1 MLAAD
6 DLDALWV
13 VGANPLKE
21 GPLASKKAFVVVQD
35 MFLTETAQR
44 ADVVL
49 PAASAYEKNGTV
61 TNVCGEVQRLKR
73 AISTIGRQA
82 GSRNHRPDR
91 ARKWASRR
99 RWARGFR
106 KRFTTKSA
114 APCKGYDIPLR
125 AGRPVG
131 AQQTTPVNGRVRC
144 REPSGPDLVRAR

>member
-1 MLAAD
+1 M
-6 DLDALWV
+6 

-73 AISTIGRQA
+73 AISTIGA
-82 GSRNHRPDR
+82 KTGSRNHRPDR
-91 ARKWASRR
+91 EGNGLR
-99 RWARGFR
+99 
-106 KRFTTKSA
+106 A
-114 APCKGYDIPLR
+114 ADGAVAAGTVYNEIRSTVKGYDIPLALVDGGR
-125 AGRPVG
+125 AADHAGER
-131 AQQTTPVNGRVRC
+131 
-144 REPSGPDLVRAR
+144 PSGRGEPARPDLVRARQSFHVGNAGTVF